1 MAVMCILKKG
11 QARLVHFMRKLLFFV
26 ILAQCFFVSG
36 FYFQRGNQNVEYDD
50 SALSPQVLLTFLG
63 VQYPFENK
71 ASIERILNE
80 YSKSHPNILI
90 SYEGVPLRTYPY
102 VLKQRVKTDSV
113 DDVFMVPPAYA
124 RRDMPE
130 GLLADLSGL
139 PALSVYRQ
147 EILAQMRMGSAVP
160 YVVNS
165 LGAFG
170 LFCNLDMLERN
181 KLGVPQTLDDFLAAC
196 EAFRRAGVTPLAVDR
211 ESLRALL
218 IARCFEP
225 AAFGDAEGFFRSLDT
240 DAAFLGQTLLD
251 GFRFLALLRDKGYF
265 DAASLARPRESMPDM
280 IFSGD
285 GQPFM
290 IGGSWLSPVMG
301 RAQTGFRFSVFPLP
315 VAGRGAVV
323 LLGLDTP
330 LAVSSQSR
338 HKQQAIQLVEG
349 LTNPEVIRLYSDGQ
363 GCFSPL
369 KDAPLPAD
377 KAVHPLWRGMETG
390 RVVFHSDV
398 RLRYDLWERL
408 KPGIELILSGASAEE
423 AAESVV
429 HSPHVGREERSRP

>member
-1 MAVMCILKKG
+1 MK
-11 QARLVHFMRKLLFFV
+11 KLLLLV

-36 FYFQRGNQNVEYDD
+36 FYFPRGNQNVEYDD
-50 SALSPQVLLTFLG
+50 AALSPQVLLTFLG

-90 SYEGVPLRTYPY
+90 SYEGVPLRTYSY
-102 VLKQRVKTDSV
+102 VLKQRVKTNSV
-113 DDVFMVPPAYA
+113 DDVFMVPPVHA
-124 RRDMPE
+124 RRSMPE
-130 GLLADLSGL
+130 GVLADLSGL
-139 PALSVYRQ
+139 PVLSAYRQ
-147 EILAQMRMGSAVP
+147 EVLSQMRTDGTVP

-170 LFCNLDMLERN
+170 LFCNLDMLDRN

-196 EAFRRAGVTPLAVDR
+196 EAFRRAGVTPLVADR

-240 DAAFLGQTLLD
+240 DAAFLGQTLLE

-265 DAASLARPRESMPDM
+265 DAAGLARPRESMPDM
-280 IFSGD
+280 SFSGG

-290 IGGSWLSPVMG
+290 IGGSWLSPVIG
-301 RAQTGFRFSVFPLP
+301 RAQPGFRFSVFPLP
-315 VAGRGAVV
+315 VASRGAVV
-323 LLGLDTP
+323 PLGLDTP
-330 LAVSSQSR
+330 LAVSSRSVHR
-338 HKQQAIQLVEG
+338 RQAIQLVEG
-349 LTNPEVIRLYSDGQ
+349 LTAPEVIRLYNDGQ

-377 KAVHPLWRGMETG
+377 KAVHPLWKGMEAG

-398 RLRYDLWERL
+398 RLRYDLWEL
-408 KPGIELILSGASAEE
+408 LDPGIERILSGASAEE
-423 AAESVV
+423 ATESVMQSL
-429 HSPHVGREERSRP
+429 HDGQEGRERS